1 MVIYFHGGFWCNLRN
16 SKGACHIEIISAFKG
31 LEVIMIS
38 LGGILFIYLGYRLL
52 IKGANQAFTIFS
64 NLKGWKFKAANIAPG
79 ILSAIIGSL
88 VLCSPVLTNIISIL
102 QQERFINTYATKLIL
117 DESRKKNDII
127 LNYRLNNKTYSTNST
142 NKDASIIGDLVIERS
157 KE

>member
-1 MVIYFHGGFWCNLRN
+1 MSF
-16 SKGACHIEIISAFKG
+16 SAH
-31 LEVIMIS
+31 
-38 LGGILFIYLGYRLL
+38 RR
-52 IKGANQAFTIFS
+52 
-64 NLKGWKFKAANIAPG
+64 
-79 ILSAIIGSL
+79 
-88 VLCSPVLTNIISIL
+88 IL

>member
-1 MVIYFHGGFWCNLRN
+1 
-16 SKGACHIEIISAFKG
+16 
-31 LEVIMIS
+31 MIS
-38 LGGILFIYLGYRLL
+38 LVGILFIYLGYRLL
-52 IKGANQAFTIFS
+52 IKGENQAFTIFS

-88 VLCSPVLTNIISIL
+88 VLCSPVITNIISIL